1 MRTTTRPRAALAA
14 TVLVLVLAGCGA
26 PHPGLSNGSVS
37 ACYRA
42 IPTARD
48 AVHNTHATLIGVHR
62 VAADLVKSRLPA
74 SAQAVLAGENDTT
87 VCTVAFQ
94 GAFTPGEVDLAP
106 ATEQGKYAVVLVTS
120 RHLHLL
126 ASVVLNQLPKS
137 LGKRTI

>member
-1 MRTTTRPRAALAA
+1 MLQP
-14 TVLVLVLAGCGA
+14 TVLAVSILVVMMAGCGT

-48 AVHNTHATLIGVHR
+48 AVHDNHATLIGVHR
-62 VAADLVKSRLPA
+62 VAADRVKGHLPP
-74 SAQAVLAGENDTT
+74 SAQAVLAGDNDTT
-87 VCTVAFQ
+87 VCVVSFK
-94 GAFTPGEVDLAP
+94 GPFSPGQVELAP
-106 ATEQGKYAVVLVTS
+106 LTDQGKYAVVLVTS

-126 ASVVLNQLPKS
+126 AGVVLNQLPKS

>member
-1 MRTTTRPRAALAA
+1 MLPR
-14 TVLVLVLAGCGA
+14 TVLTVSVLVVLLAGCGA

-48 AVHNTHATLIGVHR
+48 AVHDNHAALIGVHR
-62 VAADLVKSRLPA
+62 VAADRVKSRLPP
-74 SAQAVLAGENDTT
+74 SAQAVLAGDDDTT
-87 VCTVAFQ
+87 VCAVAFK
-94 GAFTPGEVDLAP
+94 GDFTPGQVELAP
-106 ATEQGKYAVVLVTS
+106 LTDQGNYAVVLVTS